1 MTTVAGFRDSPDA
14 DRDWVAE
21 AHKVVQEEPEHEF
34 TVPARTLSSV
44 LDEARAPEIDLLS
57 LDVEGFE
64 PQVLAGLDL
73 DRHAPRFILVEIRDM
88 ATGRAAIEAVLGD
101 RYEPVEALS
110 PYDMLYAR
118 R

>member
-1 MTTVAGFRDSPDA
+1 
-14 DRDWVAE
+14 
-21 AHKVVQEEPEHEF
+21 
-34 TVPARTLSSV
+34 V
-44 LDEARAPEIDLLS
+44 LDEAGAAEIDLLS

-73 DRHAPRFILVEIRDM
+73 ELHAPRFLLIEIRDM
-88 ATGRAAIEAVLGD
+88 ETGRPPVEAELGD
-101 RYEPVEALS
+101 RYEPVEAIS

>member
-1 MTTVAGFRDSPDA
+1 MTTDAGFRGSVIEDQE
-14 DRDWVAE
+14 WVAD
-21 AHKVVQEEPEHEF
+21 AHALAQEEPEHEF

-44 LDEARAPEIDLLS
+44 LDEAGVPEIDLLS

-64 PQVLAGLDL
+64 SQVLAGLDL
-73 DRHAPRFILVEIRDM
+73 ERHAPRWMLIEIRDM
-88 ATGRAAIEAVLGD
+88 ETGRAPIEAALGD